1 MKDEIIEEKQYQ
13 EVKKRLNK
21 KNDYFT
27 YSEMNNLMQFLM
39 QRQEENIKNEVKI

>member
-1 MKDEIIEEKQYQ
+1 MEKEIVEEKQYQ
-13 EVKKRLNK
+13 EAKKSLNK

-27 YSEMNNLMQFLM
+27 YGEMNNLMQFLM